1 MEIKI
6 LTDQERAKLPGEFV
20 KLSQGWVHYELT
32 GPENGPVVVLVHGFA
47 TPLFVWDHLVPALKE
62 AKFRVLRYDLFGRGF
77 SDRPRIKNNEDLFDS
92 QLLELTNALG
102 IEQPFHIVGLSMGGA
117 ISSIF
122 AARHPEKI
130 LSLTLIAPA
139 GYPVK
144 IPMAAKLVRTPLLG
158 EILMSLFGNKI
169 IINSVTK
176 DFYNQN
182 QNFVSEYTI
191 KFKEQMAYEGFR
203 RSILSTLRHFNL
215 NDQSASYTALGS
227 QNQKVLLIWGLND
240 GVVPYEN
247 SKKILAALPNARLHS
262 IDQAGHLVHFE
273 TPEKVNPVIVEF
285 LKDCI

>member
-1 MEIKI
+1 MTIKI

-20 KLSQGWVHYELT
+20 KLSRGWVHYELA
-32 GPENGPVVVLVHGFA
+32 GPEKGPVVVLVHGFA
-47 TPLFVWDHLVPALKE
+47 TPLFVWDPLVPDLIDAG
-62 AKFRVLRYDLFGRGF
+62 FRVLRYDLFGRGF
-77 SDRPRIKNNEDLFDS
+77 SDRPRIKNNEDLFDN
-92 QLLELTNALG
+92 QLLELTNVLR
-102 IEQPFHIVGLSMGGA
+102 IKQPSHIAGLSMGGA
-117 ISSIF
+117 ISTIF
-122 AARHPEKI
+122 TAKHPEKV

-144 IPMAAKLVRTPLLG
+144 LPMAAKLVRTSILG
-158 EILMSLFGNKI
+158 DILMKLFGNKI
-169 IINSVTK
+169 LINSVTK

-182 QNFVSEYTI
+182 LVSEYAI
-191 KFKEQMAYEGFR
+191 KFKEQMAYKGFR

-215 NDQSASYTALGS
+215 NDQSASYTALGR
-227 QNQKVLLIWGLND
+227 QNQKIFLIWGLND